1 MKQAMTERSITITEA
16 QHLLKSLAEQPLEEI
31 LVITNDDQPLL
42 TLMPYH
48 IHRELLANVES
59 LQNVLEIMLS
69 GTNTVIPRT
78 PRPAKASVIADKS
91 TSWEE
96 FKEEVGWE

>member
-1 MKQAMTERSITITEA
+1 MTERIITIAEA
-16 QHLLKSLAEQPLEEI
+16 QHVLERLTEQTTEETLLIAS
-31 LVITNDDQPLL
+31 DDQPLL

-48 IHRELLANVES
+48 AYQALLANVES
-59 LQNVLEIMLS
+59 LQTMLEIMLS
-69 GTNTVIPRT
+69 GTKSEIPRS
-78 PRPAKASVIADKS
+78 PRPEKAALVSDKS